1 MVVYMKKKIME
12 VKNSAD
18 ALSYLCIWLA
28 YAGDNEFD
36 SVERDQVLDSI
47 QSWIKEHKMDLNDD
61 GKINRQDTITSY
73 NNALRSIKEH
83 NKAEMVENIKKI
95 CLYLRIVL
103 KEDKNRIDSLLFSL
117 AYIITI
123 SGNPSSDE
131 KNNFELAS
139 QFLRGQLTTKEL
151 I

>member
-1 MVVYMKKKIME
+1 MKIME

-73 NNALRSIKEH
+73 NNALRLIKEH

>member
-139 QFLRGQLTTKEL
+139 QFLHGQLTTTDL